1 MCRCFYVGNQG
12 AGFSNGPEEWWTPA
26 AAHLCGGFAPPAC
39 RYFGTSLGIWHSL
52 GHGHRLFCCLVTGF
66 PLFPYPLRGTSQL
79 SQSGTGPP
87 HPEPGALTNP
97 GLSSEFGPSSQLGGG
112 KAVQPDEPN
121 LEKTYQEGFH
131 CPQGLLKPPLFPP
144 RVVAVTVLN
153 SAAFKARG

>member
-1 MCRCFYVGNQG
+1 MSV
-12 AGFSNGPEEWWTPA
+12 PT
-26 AAHLCGGFAPPAC
+26 
-39 RYFGTSLGIWHSL
+39 LGIKGLDSRTALRSGGLPQRLTCVGVSRPQPVGTPLGTWHSL
-52 GHGHRLFCCLVTGF
+52 GHGHGRFRCLVTGF

-112 KAVQPDEPN
+112 QAVQPDEPN
-121 LEKTYQEGFH
+121 LANTYQEAFH

-144 RVVAVTVLN
+144 RVVAITVLD
-153 SAAFKARG
+153 SPAFKARG